1 MPNITIAID
10 DEALKSG
17 REYAKKHSTSLN
29 ALLRKL
35 LKQATMSPSHDCLVE
50 CFATMDGAKGDSGG
64 KTWTRED
71 LYDA

>member
-10 DEALKSG
+10 DETLKAG
-17 REYAKKHSTSLN
+17 RQYAKKHSTSLN

-35 LKQATMSPSHDCLVE
+35 LKQATMSPSEDWLAE
-50 CFATMDGAKGDSGG
+50 CFVMMDGAKGDSGG

-71 LYDA
+71 LYDG